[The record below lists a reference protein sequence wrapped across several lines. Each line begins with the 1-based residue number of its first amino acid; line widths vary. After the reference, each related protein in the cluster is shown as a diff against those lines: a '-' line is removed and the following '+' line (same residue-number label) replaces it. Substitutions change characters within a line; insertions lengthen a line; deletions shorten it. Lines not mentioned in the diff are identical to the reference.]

1 MYHQDKKGFY
11 KKHDNV
17 DFELIIIIIIIIII
31 TSDIEP
37 ISIAV
42 EEKGYDS
49 EVKHVLVKVIKTYS
63 IIHILDRS
71 MLLY

>member
-17 DFELIIIIIIIIII
+17 DFELIIIIIII

-37 ISIAV
+37 ISIV
-42 EEKGYDS
+42 IEEKGYDS
-49 EVKHVLVKVIKTYS
+49 EVKTRICKRRHQNILHYS
-63 IIHILDRS
+63 LP
-71 MLLY
+71 